1 MADWLLIRLGNDP
14 QLVDYLT
21 ADAAGRIVAPLRAG
35 PLALAATQAAGHRI
49 CVLAPASDVL
59 LTDAEVPARSGQRVQ
74 QIVPYALEEQLA
86 EDIDSLQFAVGR
98 RVGDAAR
105 IPVAVV
111 SRTLLESWLVQLHA
125 AGLDPECIYADSSL
139 VPENPGQAVLV
150 LSGENVILRAAG
162 APQPVTLPLGAL
174 EEALQLLRPVAQP
187 ATVAAEDPTQPA
199 LPATDFGGNGLVVY
213 AGESEWRQYGAR
225 IEAEREHFEGL
236 SVQLLP
242 EGPLGLF
249 AQSLP
254 GTSAINLLQGS
265 YAAASPLSVSFKAWR
280 VAAAMLAGLLVLHGI
295 GSAAQLL
302 MLKRTESRLD
312 QSISET
318 FEQAM
323 PSEHNSSNARHRME
337 ARLTAL
343 QGSTDSSGL
352 LAMLSAVAQARAGS
366 SDTTLQGLSYRDG
379 LLELQVK
386 APGADALDRISQQ
399 LRTAGWRAD
408 LTSGTSSG
416 GAYQGQI
423 QMKPGT

>member
-1 MADWLLIRLGNDP
+1 MADWLLIRIGNDP
-14 QLVDYLT
+14 QRVDYLT
-21 ADAAGRIVAPLRAG
+21 ADAAGRIVAPVRSG
-35 PLALAATQAAGHRI
+35 PLNLAAMQAAGHRI

-59 LTDAEVPARSGQRVQ
+59 LTEAEVPAKSAQRVQ

-86 EDIDSLQFAVGR
+86 EDIDSLHFAVGR
-98 RVGDAAR
+98 RVGDSPR

-111 SRTLLESWLVQLHA
+111 SRALLDSWLGQLRA
-125 AGLDPECIYADSSL
+125 AGLEPESVYADSSL
-139 VPENPGQAVLV
+139 VPQNPGQAVLV
-150 LSGENVILRAAG
+150 LSGDNVILRPAG
-162 APQPVTLPLGAL
+162 AAQPVTLPLGAL
-174 EEALQLLRPVAQP
+174 GEALELLRP
-187 ATVAAEDPTQPA
+187 AAG
-199 LPATDFGGNGLVVY
+199 FGGNGLLVY
-213 AGESEWRQYGAR
+213 AGESEWRQYGPK

-236 SVQLLP
+236 SVQLLS

-265 YAAASPLSVSFKAWR
+265 YAPASPLAGSFKAWR
-280 VAAAMLAGLLVLHGI
+280 VAAALLAGLLVLHGV

-302 MLKRTESRLD
+302 LLKRTEKRLD

-323 PSEHNSSNARHRME
+323 PGEHNSSNARHRME

-366 SDTTLQGLSYRDG
+366 TGTTLQALSYRDG
-379 LLELQVK
+379 LLELQVS

-399 LRTAGWRAD
+399 LRSGGWQAD
-408 LTSGTSSG
+408 LTSGTSTG
-416 GAYQGQI
+416 GAYQGHI
-423 QMKPGT
+423 QMKPAT